1 MDIEVYS
8 SSTLDFCIP
17 KNKQRDTNNPLNTS
31 MYVQALC
38 DSGLMSQWVCGLM
51 HIWMFMYLS
60 AIISDPCVA
69 SLVSCGQWPFCS
81 ATRSSWG
88 VQPRQ
93 VARLVMMELGM
104 LDGMITK
111 H

>member
-1 MDIEVYS
+1 MSV
-8 SSTLDFCIP
+8 
-17 KNKQRDTNNPLNTS
+17 
-31 MYVQALC
+31 YVQALC
-38 DSGLMSQWVCGLM
+38 DSGLMSQWVYGLM

-69 SLVSCGQWPFCS
+69 SLVSCGQGPFCS
-81 ATRSSWG
+81 ARRSSWG

-93 VARLVMMELGM
+93 VAKLVMMELGTP
-104 LDGMITK
+104 DGSIAK